1 MTYDILIPSTNISLE
16 RNVGPSRLD
25 FIVAAIISD
34 LSCGHHVDLHTKSL
48 KAYGAA
54 ATAGLLPGLTDAK
67 LRAVTLYALQH
78 CWDPSAL
85 EPVAALL
92 ADPDLNTRQMA
103 AIVVGKNAGLA
114 ELARLSK
121 TLLDDQRPE
130 IAGPAYERLEAVEP
144 DLMRTAKIITQ
155 PVLWA
160 NISKFLPRYY
170 SPSLTKHTR
179 QMLGDDNLRVALPAI
194 VSLINQNDDAIET
207 RTRIAAAL
215 REVIAELREFSAE
228 YLLWHGTLGE
238 TGFLEEAI
246 GAESD
251 SYALAAM
258 SCALE
263 AIKHRNTSINN
274 ACDKASKPKIEEPS
288 AAYQHAIKILIDA
301 ATPDDRQQ
309 AFEIYRHAESVEPL
323 AAHAEGD
330 VTQEFIFRRVSRLR
344 LQAKLFAI
352 PTEKFLY
359 ASNKIDRIVE
369 FRDDFC
375 GEMAPELIP
384 PVRDYFDTKRR
395 SFGHV
400 EKETDNVFGGLVHV
414 GEDVSWYQ
422 DHQTVVAVANGLVR
436 HVSCQA
442 SWGFMVIIEHCHPSG
457 ERFCSLYAHLGPY
470 VCVKPGKYVRMG
482 QKIGSI
488 GRSFSW
494 ENGGYFSHLHFAIH
508 IGWYWQIYRT
518 GSLVDARID
527 GKWYLGRV
535 VQSDISET
543 FLEIQ
548 ARHGMR
554 LVKKKTS
561 WISGYIS
568 KDYWLQ
574 RSHGWVH
581 PQKFLEGRLAPFS
594 GPV

>member
-1 MTYDILIPSTNISLE
+1 
-16 RNVGPSRLD
+16 
-25 FIVAAIISD
+25 
-34 LSCGHHVDLHTKSL
+34 
-48 KAYGAA
+48 
-54 ATAGLLPGLTDAK
+54 
-67 LRAVTLYALQH
+67 
-78 CWDPSAL
+78 
-85 EPVAALL
+85 
-92 ADPDLNTRQMA
+92 MA

-121 TLLDDQRPE
+121 TLVEDQRPE

-144 DLMRTAKIITQ
+144 ELVRTEKIITQ

-179 QMLGDDNLRVALPAI
+179 QMLGADNLRVVLPAI
-194 VSLINQNDDAIET
+194 ASLINQNDDSIET

-215 REVIAELREFSAE
+215 REVIPELREFSAE

-246 GAESD
+246 GSERD
-251 SYALAAM
+251 PYALAAM

-263 AIKHRNTSINN
+263 AIKRRNTSMNN
-274 ACDKASKPKIEEPS
+274 ACKNARKPTLGEAS

-301 ATPDDRQQ
+301 ATSNDKQH
-309 AFEIYRHAESVEPL
+309 AFEIYRYAESVEPL
-323 AAHAEGD
+323 TACTVGD
-330 VTQEFIFRRVSRLR
+330 LTQEFIFSRVSRFQ

-359 ASNKIDRIVE
+359 ASDEIDRVVE

-375 GEMAPELIP
+375 GDMAPELIP
-384 PVRDYFDTKRR
+384 PVRDYFDAKRR
-395 SFGHV
+395 SFGHI
-400 EKETDNVFGGLVHV
+400 EKDADNVFGGLAHV
-414 GEDVSWYQ
+414 GEDVSWQQ
-422 DHQTVVAVANGLVR
+422 DHQTVVAIANGLVR

-470 VCVKPGKYVRMG
+470 VCVAPGESIQMG

-488 GRSFSW
+488 GRSFSY

-508 IGWYWQIYRT
+508 LGWFWQIYRT

-535 VQSDISET
+535 VKSDISET

-574 RSHGWVH
+574 RNHRWVH
-581 PQKFLEGRLAPFS
+581 PQKFLKGRLAPFS
-594 GPV
+594 EPV

>member
-1 MTYDILIPSTNISLE
+1 MTYDKLIPSTNISLE
-16 RNVGPSRLD
+16 RNVGESRLD
-25 FIVAAIISD
+25 FIVAAIIAD

-54 ATAGLLPGLTDAK
+54 ATAGLLPGLTDPK

-78 CWDPSAL
+78 CWDPRAL

-92 ADPDLNTRQMA
+92 ADPAPDTRQMA
-103 AIVVGKNAGLA
+103 AIVIGKNAGLA

-130 IAGPAYERLEAVEP
+130 IAGLAYERLEAVEP
-144 DLMRTAKIITQ
+144 DLARTEKIITQ
-155 PVLWA
+155 PLLWA

-170 SPSLTKHTR
+170 SASLTKHTR
-179 QMLGDDNLRVALPAI
+179 QMLGSDNLRVVFPAI
-194 VSLINQNDDAIET
+194 ASLINQNDDSIET
-207 RTRIAAAL
+207 RTRVALAL
-215 REVIAELREFSAE
+215 REVIPELRELSAE

-238 TGFLEEAI
+238 AGFLEEAI
-246 GAESD
+246 GSESD
-251 SYALAAM
+251 PYALAAM

-263 AIKHRNTSINN
+263 AIKRRNTSMNN
-274 ACDKASKPKIEEPS
+274 ACKKASKPTLGEAS
-288 AAYQHAIKILIDA
+288 AAYQHAKKILSDA
-301 ATPDDRQQ
+301 GTPNDRQH

-323 AAHAEGD
+323 ATQAAGD
-330 VTQEFIFRRVSRLR
+330 LTQEFIFDRISRFQ

-352 PTEKFLY
+352 PAEKFLY
-359 ASNKIDRIVE
+359 ASDEIDRVVE

-375 GEMAPELIP
+375 GDMAPELIP
-384 PVRDYFDTKRR
+384 PVRDYFDAKRR
-395 SFGHV
+395 SFGHI
-400 EKETDNVFGGLVHV
+400 EKETDNVFGGLAHV
-414 GEDVSWYQ
+414 GEDVSWQQ
-422 DHQTVVAVANGLVR
+422 DHQTVVAIANGLVR

-457 ERFCSLYAHLGPY
+457 ERFCSLYAHLGSY
-470 VCVKPGKYVRMG
+470 VCVTPGESVRMG

-488 GRSFSW
+488 GRSFSY

-508 IGWYWQIYRT
+508 IGWFWQIYRN

-535 VQSDISET
+535 VKSDISET

-561 WISGYIS
+561 WISGYLS

-574 RSHGWVH
+574 RNHGWVH
-581 PQKFLEGRLAPFS
+581 PQKFLKGRLAPFS